1 MANVTISIQDNVDGT
16 IKVTC
21 TPPMHELI
29 ARYKSKEGI
38 SGAHMMAM
46 EACIAMRNLS
56 RGKNNGKTSRLILP
70 DGV

>member
-1 MANVTISIQDNVDGT
+1 MARVTITIDDTVDNT
-16 IKVTC
+16 IKVVC

-29 ARYKSKEGI
+29 ARYKSKEGV

-56 RGKNNGKTSRLILP
+56 RGKLNGKNSRLILP